1 METAKSKNSLKGIG
15 EVLIYGT
22 IIYLLYKVYKNTQP
36 EGDMDKN
43 NPMAKK
49 TSFNLPPFSIVTPT
63 YWDKKQI
70 QPSPGEVLS
79 PDQLAYFKTKNK
91 AISKQIYTC

>member
-1 METAKSKNSLKGIG
+1 MKTS

-36 EGDMDKN
+36 GGNMDTRTN
-43 NPMAKK
+43 NKLI
-49 TSFNLPPFSIVTPT
+49 NLPPFAIVTPT

-70 QPSPGEVLS
+70 QPTPGEVLS
-79 PDQLAYFKTKNK
+79 PSQLAYFKSKNK

>member
-1 METAKSKNSLKGIG
+1 MKTSEY
-15 EVLIYGT
+15 LIYGA

-36 EGDMDKN
+36 GGNMDPN
-43 NPMAKK
+43 NPLNRAKVI
-49 TSFNLPPFSIVTPT
+49 NLPPFAIVTPT

-70 QPSPGEVLS
+70 QPTPGEVLS
-79 PDQLAYFKTKNK
+79 PSQLAYFKSKNK

>member
-1 METAKSKNSLKGIG
+1 MKTG

-22 IIYLLYKVYKNTQP
+22 IIYLLYKLYQNTKP
-36 EGDMDKN
+36 ELDVNNMLKN
-43 NPMAKK
+43 N
-49 TSFNLPPFSIVTPT
+49 SISLPPFATVIPT

-70 QPSPGEVLS
+70 QPTPAEVLS
-79 PDQLAYFKTKNK
+79 PNQLAYYKYKNK

>member
-1 METAKSKNSLKGIG
+1 MKTT
-15 EVLIYGT
+15 EVLIYGA

-36 EGDMDKN
+36 GGNMDPN
-43 NPMAKK
+43 NPLKK
-49 TSFNLPPFSIVTPT
+49 ANINLPPFAIVTPT

-70 QPSPGEVLS
+70 QPTPGEVLS
-79 PDQLAYFKTKNK
+79 PSQLAYFKSKNK

>member
-1 METAKSKNSLKGIG
+1 MKTS
-15 EVLIYGT
+15 EVLIYGA

-36 EGDMDKN
+36 KGNMDPLSKN
-43 NPMAKK
+43 KLI
-49 TSFNLPPFSIVTPT
+49 NLPPFSIVTPT

-70 QPSPGEVLS
+70 QPTPGEVLS
-79 PDQLAYFKTKNK
+79 PEQLAYFKSKNK

>member
-1 METAKSKNSLKGIG
+1 MKTS

-22 IIYLLYKVYKNTQP
+22 IIYLLYKVYKNTQFK
-36 EGDMDKN
+36 GNMDPLSKN
-43 NPMAKK
+43 KLI
-49 TSFNLPPFSIVTPT
+49 NLPPFAIVTPT

-70 QPSPGEVLS
+70 QPTPGEVLS
-79 PDQLAYFKTKNK
+79 PEQLAYFKSKNK